1 MWCEKVVEKGP
12 CLLWYVSDHFKT
24 QGMCEK
30 VVEKRPYLLHY
41 VPEHLK
47 MKEMC
52 EKVVEAGLG
61 SLKYVPD
68 YFVTHQQIKMWC
80 DDHKY
85 CKDHKLIKWHKGYQ
99 KRKAQ
104 KASMKDPCGSTR
116 PTTQSKNAYQK
127 AQ

>member
-1 MWCEKVVEKGP
+1 MCEKVVEKGP
-12 CLLWYVSDHFKT
+12 
-24 QGMCEK
+24 
-30 VVEKRPYLLHY
+30 YLLYY
-41 VPEHLK
+41 VPQHLK

-68 YFVTHQQIKMWC
+68 YFVTHQQIKMWR

-85 CKDHKLIKWHKGYQ
+85 CKDQ

-116 PTTQSKNAYQK
+116 PTSQSKNAYRK